1 VGSRLP
7 SKFVLPLVLEIC
19 LLVSQFRTSWE
30 NATDEVIDDSI
41 LVLNE
46 ELKELV
52 WEKRREHCTIAFSF
66 IL

>member
-7 SKFVLPLVLEIC
+7 SKFVLPLGLKIC
-19 LLVSQFRTSWE
+19 LLVSHFRTSWE
-30 NATDEVIDDSI
+30 NATDEVIGAAI

-46 ELKELV
+46 DLREIV
-52 WEKRREHCTIAFSF
+52 WEKRRKHCTMAYNF